1 MSNEN
6 DDAAST
12 MYYVHRYIYMC
23 TSIVGRARVPSPFVQ
38 MCTGVHMYMYET
50 RLVSFRYV
58 QVRGTAYSCA
68 FIHTS
73 T

>member
-12 MYYVHRYIYMC
+12 MYYVHRYMC

-38 MCTGVHMYMYET
+38 MCTGVHMYMY
-50 RLVSFRYV
+50 VSTYV
-58 QVRGTAYSCA
+58 H
-68 FIHTS
+68 I
-73 T
+73 